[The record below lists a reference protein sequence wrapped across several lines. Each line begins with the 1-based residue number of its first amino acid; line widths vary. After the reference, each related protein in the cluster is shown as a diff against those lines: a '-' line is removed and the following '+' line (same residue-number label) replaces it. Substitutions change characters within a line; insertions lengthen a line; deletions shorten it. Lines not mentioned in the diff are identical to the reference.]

1 MPLAIGPAFDAAEP
15 RPIESLILIRCS
27 AIFHGEQATQSDP
40 KASRHVANADAQI
53 VAPAA

>member
-15 RPIESLILIRCS
+15 RPIESLILIRCG
-27 AIFHGEQATQSDP
+27 AIFHAERATSSNP
-40 KASRHVANADAQI
+40 EASRHVANADAQV